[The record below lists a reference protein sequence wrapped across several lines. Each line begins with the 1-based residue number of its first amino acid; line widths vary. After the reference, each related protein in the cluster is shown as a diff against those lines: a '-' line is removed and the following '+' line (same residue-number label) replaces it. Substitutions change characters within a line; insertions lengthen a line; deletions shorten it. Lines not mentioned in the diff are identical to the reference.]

1 MKTQLAFVVAALL
14 ALAAAPFRF
23 GDSAHA
29 MGLISERGGSARHP
43 VRLDSGRE
51 RYTVIVT
58 ATVLPPYAGDVRVAV
73 AGDPHPGYSVHVAE
87 PVVDFG
93 LRRRPRSDRRILR
106 ALRPR
111 DRIAVWV
118 VIEPT
123 FVDPVC
129 GWRLADPELKV
140 KRDGHYYRFC
150 SRICRDEFLAS
161 PLAADGSANGS
172 FRYDIIFVDDE
183 TGKAVLSVPVRIGDG
198 EGYDHEL

>member
-1 MKTQLAFVVAALL
+1 MKKVLAFVAAALL

-29 MGLISERGGSARHP
+29 IGLISDRGGRARHP
-43 VRLDSGRE
+43 VRLDSGKE

-73 AGDPHPGYSVHVAE
+73 EGETQPMYSVHFAE
-87 PVVDFG
+87 PVMDLG
-93 LRRRPRSDRRILR
+93 LGRRPRSDRRSLR
-106 ALRPR
+106 ELRPR
-111 DRIAVWV
+111 DRIALWV

-150 SRICRDEFLAS
+150 SRKCRDEFLAAPS
-161 PLAADGSANGS
+161 VAAGSANGA
-172 FRYDIIFVDDE
+172 FRYDIVFWDDE
-183 TGKAVLSVPVRIGDG
+183 TGRAVLSVPVRIGGG
-198 EGYDHEL
+198 EGVDHEL